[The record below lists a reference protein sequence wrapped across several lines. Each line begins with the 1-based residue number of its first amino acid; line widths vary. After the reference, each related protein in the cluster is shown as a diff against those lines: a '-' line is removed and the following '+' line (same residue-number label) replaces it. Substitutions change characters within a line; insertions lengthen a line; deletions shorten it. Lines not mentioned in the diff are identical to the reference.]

1 MSSTLYA
8 RGTLLQTGVRQR
20 AERTEQTIRELFQLL
35 EETRG
40 ELATLKKGNQQTCG
54 SASCDGPIRELQKLM
69 DATRADHAALK
80 RENEEL
86 KRENEEIKRENEEF
100 KKRLNHVYAVTGIPT
115 YQRSESGSA

>member
-86 KRENEEIKRENEEF
+86 KQ
-100 KKRLNHVYAVTGIPT
+100 RLNHVYAVTGIPT